1 MVDDAR
7 TQISFNASKEA
18 PMSSQ
23 GRPSFAKR
31 QKEQA
36 RAEKQREKAAER
48 ARRAVDRKNKP
59 EGEPGVDP
67 DIAGVIPGPQ
77 PVVED

>member
-1 MVDDAR
+1 MFIAAR
-7 TQISFNASKEA
+7 KVL
-18 PMSSQ
+18 MSSQ

-48 ARRAVDRKNKP
+48 ARRAEDRKNKP
-59 EGEPGVDP
+59 KAEPGVDP
-67 DIAGVIPGPQ
+67 DIANVIPGPQ
-77 PVVED
+77 PVAEE

>member
-1 MVDDAR
+1 
-7 TQISFNASKEA
+7 
-18 PMSSQ
+18 MSSQ

-31 QKEQA
+31 QKELA
-36 RAEKQREKAAER
+36 RQERAREKNTER
-48 ARRAVDRKNKP
+48 ARRAEERKNRP

-77 PVVED
+77 PPAEDS